1 MSVPRLHRAQPTGRT
16 LPILA
21 ATYSGC
27 GRNTA
32 PVSAV
37 LANMSRRTDTVSSE
51 GQGSKPT
58 ESGFVAISV
67 PNTHWC
73 ALISCRLLVGESL
86 IVVTARRPGTSV
98 FWAVPH
104 TQTRACSGLA
114 HKASQLSESNGQS
127 NTKTSLPGG
136 FPCSLST
143 GPDVAPPESTSPFL
157 NGSSILQDVP
167 GGKHKHP
174 CEPADCATVALP
186 GDSTDMHDFG
196 FEILC
201 CPRQAPGPGR
211 LCARS

>member
-73 ALISCRLLVGESL
+73 ALISCRLLVGESP

-104 TQTRACSGLA
+104 TQTRACPGLA

-127 NTKTSLPGG
+127 NTITGVESRKVIPLYCLEKSCHPIGVMSVTCRLRLPFQPVRERGWLKHAG
-136 FPCSLST
+136 RETGRCALTLS
-143 GPDVAPPESTSPFL
+143 
-157 NGSSILQDVP
+157 
-167 GGKHKHP
+167 HKVGNTW
-174 CEPADCATVALP
+174 D
-186 GDSTDMHDFG
+186 
-196 FEILC
+196 I
-201 CPRQAPGPGR
+201 PRPS
-211 LCARS
+211 CW